1 MKIILKVEEVI
12 SIDSSTIYA
21 RTKQRRTSFQ
31 KTKDRS
37 IKMRLY
43 KEETWIYCSR
53 CNNENEITILITI
66 KRLTKLLIMLSLNLD
81 YLKIIIK
88 V

>member
-12 SIDSSTIYA
+12 SIDSSTLYA
-21 RTKQRRTSFQ
+21 RTKQCRISFQ

-43 KEETWIYCSR
+43 KEET
-53 CNNENEITILITI
+53 
-66 KRLTKLLIMLSLNLD
+66 
-81 YLKIIIK
+81 
-88 V
+88 

>member
-1 MKIILKVEEVI
+1 MKIILKVEEFI
-12 SIDSSTIYA
+12 SIDSSAIYA

-43 KEETWIYCSR
+43 KEEA
-53 CNNENEITILITI
+53 
-66 KRLTKLLIMLSLNLD
+66 
-81 YLKIIIK
+81 
-88 V
+88 